1 MVRESFIK
9 FNLNR
14 LQKFNRRIE
23 ERHFSNLQKVNEL
36 KKAYMKKALEIK
48 NYNETVILKKDNI
61 ISNLESQIELLEQEN
76 KKLTTSLDKVPS
88 DVIRR
93 FNKKI

>member
-9 FNLNR
+9 FNLNG
-14 LQKFNRRIE
+14 LQKFNRQIE